1 MYDYMPIIMG
11 IVIIALGLYMVVFP
25 KSATKAEKRND
36 PNAVDKTMKAGVIEI
51 ICGICLILLGYLLL

>member
-25 KSATKAEKRND
+25 KSATKVENRNNPD
-36 PNAVDKTMKAGVIEI
+36 AVNRTKKAG
-51 ICGICLILLGYLLL
+51 

>member
-25 KSATKAEKRND
+25 KSATKVENRNNPD
-36 PNAVDKTMKAGVIEI
+36 AVNRTKKAGVVEI
-51 ICGICLILLGYLLL
+51 ICGICLILLGYLLI